1 MGRLFGA
8 LVSKAGIPVPTEI
21 TQKVLTTARHLQS
34 GSTSVPGFDLPQ
46 VQNLGW
52 GQIIGGTVERQTAH
66 FYRISISDSDLAR
79 GVIISCTSHGS
90 DKFKLVFFDRE
101 GSVAMV
107 EESQVFAHII
117 KIYLLIKKELTLM
130 IKFNALRF
138 HYYSLQK
145 KKKQSEANLYIVP
158 FAHYTLH
165 ESMPLSMMKRMDED
179 VPPGEK

>member
-1 MGRLFGA
+1 MIVLQIMFPDPNKRRQYDLHGEDSSAVELGSVRVDELGTMGRLFGA

-66 FYRISISDSDLAR
+66 FYRITISDSDLAR
-79 GVIISCTSHGS
+79 GVIVSCTSHGS

-107 EESQVFAHII
+107 EESQVLAH
-117 KIYLLIKKELTLM
+117 
-130 IKFNALRF
+130 
-138 HYYSLQK
+138 H
-145 KKKQSEANLYIVP
+145 
-158 FAHYTLH
+158 H
-165 ESMPLSMMKRMDED
+165 
-179 VPPGEK
+179 